1 MFSTFYDAGENGLW
15 VFLLC
20 TLVLGAGTAYIT
32 GRAIA
37 ETWRPLWQ
45 VIVYALLL
53 GLVVRF
59 MHFALFEEVLLSAR
73 NYLVDCMVLLASAL
87 TGYFVARRRQ
97 MLIQYGWERSPDA
110 A

>member
-1 MFSTFYDAGENGLW
+1 MFQSFYDAGENGFW
-15 VFLLC
+15 VFVLC
-20 TLVLGAGTAYIT
+20 TLLLGAGAAYVT

-45 VIVYALLL
+45 VVVYALLL

-59 MHFALFEEVLLSAR
+59 MHFALFEEVLMSAR
-73 NYLVDCMVLLASAL
+73 NYAIDSAVLLVAGL

-97 MLIQYGWERSPDA
+97 MAEQYGWERAPSRR
-110 A
+110 